1 MLTQET
7 LRPALL
13 IKPTIVSKLLDELPL
28 QSNMHVLEISPTDTE
43 HLPYIFQK
51 AENIHYFAAHDPET
65 EPAGIFS
72 DYTADFFDC
81 CYMVN
86 HIYFWSDPLSY
97 FSEIYRVLKP
107 GGTMNLAFIEKR
119 FGGHLPWTQ
128 LSFTFYDIDEVKSF
142 FKGSGFLNITVKE
155 MTETTTDQ
163 HGKEINRPFIF
174 ISGQK

>member
-13 IKPTIVSKLLDELPL
+13 IKPTIVSKLLEELPL
-28 QSNMHVLEISPTDTE
+28 KDEMYVLEIGPSNTD

-51 AENIHYFAAHDPET
+51 AENIGHFVAYDLET
-65 EPAGIFS
+65 ESAEIFS
-72 DYTADFFDC
+72 NYTADFFDC
-81 CYMVN
+81 CYTVN
-86 HIYFWSDPLSY
+86 NIYFWSDPLQY

-107 GGTMNLAFIEKR
+107 RGTLNLAFIEKK

-128 LSFTFYDIDEVKSF
+128 LSFNFYEVEEVKSF
-142 FKGSGFLNITVKE
+142 FKRSGFLNIKVKE
-155 MTETTTDQ
+155 MTEAIIDK
-163 HGKEINRPFIF
+163 HGKEINRQFIL